1 MIKMNKLTEKEKA
14 KLTRLLIN
22 LDSLKDE
29 FQELADDIR
38 LSEDYDSESQFNAND
53 DMEELVNDLDA
64 LVYDYEKLFGLDLY
78 GGD

>member
-1 MIKMNKLTEKEKA
+1 MNKLTEKEKA